1 MEKPFSHTYI
11 KNLLLS
17 FWRGGGSDEIWESA
31 IVIGTFI
38 CIFPFIFIFGIIDDY
53 FFSGIFFTNP
63 DFLDLV
69 FFIFCL
75 EIFVL
80 FVHLIFSY
88 FDPLNYAKKSVIKE
102 DGSRHFVYHDESIS
116 WIDLIKEF
124 VVVSIFYILIIWFL
138 FFCII
143 GGY

>member
-1 MEKPFSHTYI
+1 MENNLDSIYI

-17 FWRGGGSDEIWESA
+17 FWRGGSDDWDSF
-31 IVIGTFI
+31 IVIGTYL
-38 CIFPFIFIFGIIDDY
+38 CIFPFIFIFAIIDDY
-53 FFSGIFFTNP
+53 FFTGYFFTYP
-63 DFLDLV
+63 DFLDQV

-88 FDPLNYAKKSVIKE
+88 FDSTNYAKKSVVKE
-102 DGSRHFVYHDESIS
+102 DGSRHFVYFDESIS

-124 VVVSIFYILIIWFL
+124 VAVSIVYILVLWIFWL
-138 FFCII
+138 LVI
-143 GGY
+143 GIY

>member
-1 MEKPFSHTYI
+1 MENSSSHIYI

-17 FWRGGGSDEIWESA
+17 FWRVRSGEIWETA
-31 IVIGTFI
+31 IVIGTFLF
-38 CIFPFIFIFGIIDDY
+38 IFPFFFIFGIIDDY
-53 FFSGIFFTNP
+53 FFSGIFFINP
-63 DFLDLV
+63 DFLDIV

-80 FVHLIFSY
+80 FTHLIFSY
-88 FDPLNYAKKSVIKE
+88 FDPLDITKKSVLKD
-102 DGSRHFVYHDESIS
+102 DGSRHFVYFEESIS

-124 VVVSIFYILIIWFL
+124 LVVSIFYILIIWFI
-138 FFCII
+138 FFFII